1 MGRRRRDKVQGKV
14 VRARGKASNHP
25 EEVRGV
31 ISKVLRS
38 VRRDL
43 VVVRAR
49 GVISRVMQVRGKARK
64 KKVRNPKA
72 KEVRMHPVEKAR
84 SNPVKKAQGN
94 PANKANEANE
104 VKSSQVREA

>member
-1 MGRRRRDKVQGKV
+1 MRIKAKEPKEK
-14 VRARGKASNHP
+14 AKEEASNHP

-31 ISKVLRS
+31 ISKVPRWS
-38 VRRDL
+38 VRKGL

-49 GVISRVMQVRGKARK
+49 EVISKAMQVRGKARK

-72 KEVRMHPVEKAR
+72 KEVRMPPVEKAR

-104 VKSSQVREA
+104 VKSNQVREA